1 MIFDFVALDGRGEKL
16 RESIDAADLAA
27 AQNELLQRGL
37 FLLSIEPGRAKSR
50 LAAVAERVPDIGNRA
65 APAARCRLS
74 ELALF
79 TRQMSMM
86 LRAGASVVP
95 ALRAIQDQSA
105 RPRWKTIVGE
115 LADRVEAGAALRD
128 AMARAPR
135 IFSGQVRSL
144 IGAGEATGTLADAF
158 ARAATMLAA
167 KVRGRRAVIS
177 ALAYPAVLT
186 FMSIAV
192 LITMTLFVLPRF
204 AQLFAMLDTPLPWVT
219 RFMLDTSASLKEY
232 WMLILPAPI
241 LLALAA
247 WLWLRSSIGRAV
259 VGVALVRVPLIGRV
273 LRGIILA
280 QLLQLWAALLRSRVP
295 LLEAVQQTRE
305 ASSNP
310 LFRQL
315 VADIEQAVVEGR
327 SLPLVLKRSGLVPPP
342 VIAAVATGEE
352 SGRLG
357 ESMEFVGAWLE
368 EENETLLATLTR
380 TIEPA
385 ILIVMGALVG
395 GVAVALFLPLF
406 DVATAAG

>member
-16 RESIDAADLAA
+16 RESIDAEDLAA
-27 AQNELLQRGL
+27 AQNELLKRGL

-50 LAAVAERVPDIGNRA
+50 FAAAERSPDIVPRD
-65 APAARCRLS
+65 APAPRCRLS

-105 RPRWKTIVGE
+105 RPRWKAIVGE
-115 LADRVEAGAALRD
+115 LADRVEAGASLRD

-167 KVRGRRAVIS
+167 RVRSRRAVIS

-186 FMSIAV
+186 LMSVTV

-204 AQLFAMLDTPLPWVT
+204 AQLFAMLDTPLPGVT
-219 RFMLDTSASLKEY
+219 RFLLTASAALKDH
-232 WMLILPAPI
+232 WMLLVPAPVVPA
-241 LLALAA
+241 LLVG
-247 WLWLRSSIGRAV
+247 LWLRSHVGRAA
-259 VGVALVRVPLIGRV
+259 VGVALVRLPLIGRV
-273 LRGIILA
+273 VRGLILA

-327 SLPLVLKRSGLVPPP
+327 SLPMVLKRSGLVPPP

-385 ILIVMGALVG
+385 ILIVMGTLVG